1 MGEVRNACN
10 ILVEKPEG
18 MRPHRR
24 LCVDENLI
32 LEWILGGG
40 GGGIVWIG
48 FIWLRID
55 TIGET
60 L

>member
-1 MGEVRNACN
+1 M
-10 ILVEKPEG
+10 
-18 MRPHRR
+18 
-24 LCVDENLI
+24 D
-32 LEWILGGG
+32 LGGG